1 MFSEA
6 SFMSLYDGV
15 PPSGIAD
22 APLIINACL
31 TGNVLHRDTAPHLP
45 MSVEQIVED
54 GLAAVENGA
63 SMLHIHA
70 RDGQGRPQWR
80 PEPYARIFEGIRRH
94 APDAV
99 LIATTSGREYGS
111 FEKRSAVLEL
121 DGDSR
126 PDMASLTMGSMN
138 FPQTA
143 SVNAPETIQR
153 LAARMKEQNI
163 LPELEVFD
171 LGMLNYAFYLRR
183 KGMLPMNCYV
193 NLLLG
198 SLGGV
203 PGRILDLCNL
213 TREIPASWTWAAAG
227 IGRYQLAV
235 NTAAILLGG
244 NVRVGLE
251 DSPFMDYQDME
262 PADNPAMVA
271 RIARIARELGRAVSS
286 PVQTRARL
294 GIGSTENWRA
304 TEIRIR
310 PMREEDM
317 ADVRGLLAQWN
328 MEPKS
333 ATRTGVRP
341 ERDHIAV
348 ENTFVAIL
356 GERLVGVGS
365 FLMIDAEHAET
376 ASLAVSPDLLGCGI
390 GYRLQER
397 RLEEMRA
404 RGVRHVRTEADR
416 PNVIR
421 WYMEK
426 FGYRRTGTIPKR
438 HVFGD
443 SARTEWTLL
452 ELDLEAHPASP
463 APEHRAIQGAEQDH
477 SRT

>member
-1 MFSEA
+1 M
-6 SFMSLYDGV
+6 
-15 PPSGIAD
+15 
-22 APLIINACL
+22 
-31 TGNVLHRDTAPHLP
+31 
-45 MSVEQIVED
+45 
-54 GLAAVENGA
+54 
-63 SMLHIHA
+63 
-70 RDGQGRPQWR
+70 
-80 PEPYARIFEGIRRH
+80 PEIFEGIRRH
-94 APDAV
+94 APDVV

-203 PGRILDLCNL
+203 PGRVLDLCNL

-262 PADNPAMVA
+262 PADNPALVA
-271 RIARIARELGRAVSS
+271 RISRIARELGRSVSS
-286 PVQTRARL
+286 PAQTRARL
-294 GIGSTENWRA
+294 GIGSTENWRSHGNSRQA
-304 TEIRIR
+304 HAR
-310 PMREEDM
+310 
-317 ADVRGLLAQWN
+317 RGHGGSARNPGAVEHGAQ
-328 MEPKS
+328 ECHQHRRAP
-333 ATRTGVRP
+333 RTGPHRG
-341 ERDHIAV
+341 R
-348 ENTFVAIL
+348 
-356 GERLVGVGS
+356 
-365 FLMIDAEHAET
+365 EH
-376 ASLAVSPDLLGCGI
+376 L
-390 GYRLQER
+390 
-397 RLEEMRA
+397 
-404 RGVRHVRTEADR
+404 RG
-416 PNVIR
+416 
-421 WYMEK
+421 
-426 FGYRRTGTIPKR
+426 
-438 HVFGD
+438 
-443 SARTEWTLL
+443 
-452 ELDLEAHPASP
+452 
-463 APEHRAIQGAEQDH
+463 H
-477 SRT
+477 SRGTACRGGKLSS